1 MIAQISRGLRRSLHQ
16 SNILSRTSRTTSSFL
31 LLVPP
36 QSAPVSSS
44 KFHIFHHRHLA
55 TKIQAAKSQPP
66 SPPSPPPPLPPL
78 PATTSKSDDVTTA
91 SSPTTPPITIRSK
104 LISTLQ
110 GIRSFIYLYWN
121 SLTSFVQEI
130 QLAVRLSHRIYLK
143 GHRYTRSERKKM
155 QRAAVD
161 VMKVLPFFSMTL
173 VVGTEITALLAARA
187 VPSMLPGAF
196 QPVAK
201 KVDENLPKFVDNVLP
216 SGKDQRVARNKTR
229 VEIADK
235 LHELSLQYAVR
246 LNELKEETRDINGVV
261 DPIKLAKVEKDAY
274 AIAQFL
280 FKADDPESRITPED
294 IAAVGPSF
302 RRHMQLQQL
311 SRIQLIRMAQYMNQ
325 GSEILNLMM
334 PTFVLVRRLRM
345 RIQSARADDKDIHF
359 EGVASLDD
367 IDLKDACYERGLSRS
382 KGSESSESSE
392 SGGESSGASSGED
405 IDTLTLQSRLRNWIS
420 LSINREVPS
429 SLLILSSALISR
441 RQLKLE
447 QEHGASALQAATIQ
461 HRISELDFKIARRT
475 KERDDAQHQ
484 LDEILHVRLS
494 REERRKARR
503 VGSEVKEETKSKGE
517 LDMTHVQPGCE
528 EILIHGDQEVDQEN
542 NNQKE
547 ETLKRRADAI
557 IQIQNLLKT
566 SETTDTGT
574 CR

>member
-1 MIAQISRGLRRSLHQ
+1 M
-16 SNILSRTSRTTSSFL
+16 
-31 LLVPP
+31 
-36 QSAPVSSS
+36 
-44 KFHIFHHRHLA
+44 A
-55 TKIQAAKSQPP
+55 TKIKAAKSQPP
-66 SPPSPPPPLPPL
+66 SPPPSPPSPLPPPPLSNDL
-78 PATTSKSDDVTTA
+78 TSSSDSAGPATSSKSKDFTNKNVVESSTTT
-91 SSPTTPPITIRSK
+91 SSPPAPPISFPSK
-104 LISTLQ
+104 LVSTLK
-110 GIRSFIYLYWN
+110 GIQSFIYLYWN
-121 SLTSFVQEI
+121 SLTSFVQEV
-130 QLAVRLSHRIYLK
+130 QLAVRLSYRIYLK
-143 GHRYTRSERKKM
+143 GHRYTRSERRKM

-161 VMKVLPFFSMTL
+161 VMKVLPFVSMTL

-216 SGKDQRVARNKTR
+216 SGKDQRVARDKTR

-235 LHELSLQYAVR
+235 LHELSLEYAVR
-246 LNELKEETRDINGVV
+246 LNELKEETRDVNGVV

-311 SRIQLIRMAQYMNQ
+311 SRIQLVRMAQYMNQ

-382 KGSESSESSE
+382 KGNESNESSE
-392 SGGESSGASSGED
+392 SGGASSSASSGASSGED

-461 HRISELDFKIARRT
+461 HRITELDLKIARRT

-484 LDEILHVRLS
+484 LDEILRLS
-494 REERRKARR
+494 REERMLPR
-503 VGSEVKEETKSKGE
+503 VGSEVKEETKRKGE
-517 LDMTHVQPGCE
+517 MDMTHVQPGCE
-528 EILIHGDQEVDQEN
+528 EILIHGDQVDQEN

-557 IQIQNLLKT
+557 IQIQNLLKKT
-566 SETTDTGT
+566 SETTG
-574 CR
+574 R

>member
-1 MIAQISRGLRRSLHQ
+1 M
-16 SNILSRTSRTTSSFL
+16 
-31 LLVPP
+31 
-36 QSAPVSSS
+36 
-44 KFHIFHHRHLA
+44 A

-66 SPPSPPPPLPPL
+66 SPPPSPPSPLPPPPLSNDL
-78 PATTSKSDDVTTA
+78 TSSSDSAGPATTSKSKDFTNENVVESSTTT
-91 SSPTTPPITIRSK
+91 STPPAPPISFPSK
-104 LISTLQ
+104 LVSTLK
-110 GIRSFIYLYWN
+110 GIQSFIYLYWN
-121 SLTSFVQEI
+121 SLTSFVQEV
-130 QLAVRLSHRIYLK
+130 QLAVRLSYRIYLK
-143 GHRYTRSERKKM
+143 GHRYTRSERRKM

-161 VMKVLPFFSMTL
+161 VMKVLPFVSMTL

-216 SGKDQRVARNKTR
+216 SGKDQRVARDKTR

-235 LHELSLQYAVR
+235 LHELSLEYAVR
-246 LNELKEETRDINGVV
+246 LNELKEETRDVNGVV

-311 SRIQLIRMAQYMNQ
+311 SRIQLVRMAQYMNQ

-382 KGSESSESSE
+382 KGNESNESSE
-392 SGGESSGASSGED
+392 SGGASSSASSGASSGED

-461 HRISELDFKIARRT
+461 HRITELDLKIARRT

-484 LDEILHVRLS
+484 LDEILRLS
-494 REERRKARR
+494 REERMLPR
-503 VGSEVKEETKSKGE
+503 VGSEVKEETKRKGGM
-517 LDMTHVQPGCE
+517 DMTHVQPGYE
-528 EILIHGDQEVDQEN
+528 EILIHGDQVDQEN

-557 IQIQNLLKT
+557 IQIQNLLKKT
-566 SETTDTGT
+566 SETTG
-574 CR
+574 R